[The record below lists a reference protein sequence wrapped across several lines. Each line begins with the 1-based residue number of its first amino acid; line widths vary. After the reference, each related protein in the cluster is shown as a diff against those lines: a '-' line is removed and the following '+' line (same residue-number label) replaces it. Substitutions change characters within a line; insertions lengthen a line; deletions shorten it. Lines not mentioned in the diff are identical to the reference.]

1 MGLCLKHSSPGKN
14 SILNAPVLL
23 KGAEMAFVSGGKGWT
38 ENALQKRAALRHWP
52 FLFVQSTKS
61 CEPQPAGPVQA
72 RHASIKYSYSFSLSC
87 ASQTNRKAWTHVLRL
102 ARNAP
107 NRNKYTCNTY
117 ITFCLTLNTCKLLL
131 STHLHTVKLRGVEY
145 YITFYKWH
153 HFSYILIILQ
163 IIPCISIA
171 TWGKKSKKKI

>member
-1 MGLCLKHSSPGKN
+1 MLEAFFSRQEQYFKCTSATERSRNGVCFWWKGVNWKCVTETCGITTLTF
-14 SILNAPVLL
+14 PVRIVYKQLWT
-23 KGAEMAFVSGGKGWT
+23 SDGWT
-38 ENALQKRAALRHWP
+38 GTGTPCLNKT
-52 FLFVQSTKS
+52 FLLS
-61 CEPQPAGPVQA
+61 
-72 RHASIKYSYSFSLSC
+72 ASHFFSLVCFPDKQKSMNAC
-87 ASQTNRKAWTHVLRL
+87 VTTRA
-102 ARNAP
+102 NAP

-171 TWGKKSKKKI
+171 TWGKK